1 MKNIRTQL
9 KGAFTLIELLVVI
22 AIIAILAGMLLPA
35 LAKAKARAQRI
46 NCVSNLKQVGVA
58 FRLFAND
65 NEGRYPG
72 IDKSIGDDAAWTN
85 FQAVGTELAS
95 PKVLL
100 CPSDSG
106 RPQNNGKTIPSDF
119 NTSGTITN
127 SFSYAALHR
136 NKSLS
141 YFIAPAAD
149 ETRPLMV
156 FAGDRSLVAAQNANT
171 PGTKYYFGQVRLGA
185 GDGSAIFDAAWNDN
199 VHYRAGD
206 IALADGSAQQVT
218 TGKLRDQ
225 LRVTGDADNNL
236 FFPQTKDDGTS
247 P

>member
-46 NCVSNLKQVGVA
+46 NCVSNLKQIGIA

-72 IDKSIGDDAAWTN
+72 FDGITDPSQCWSN

-100 CPSDSG
+100 CPSDAG
-106 RPQNNGKTIPSDF
+106 RPANTGKTIASDF
-119 NTSGTITN
+119 ATTGIITN
-127 SFSYAALHR
+127 SFSNASLHR
-136 NKSLS
+136 NGSLS
-141 YFIAPAAD
+141 YFICPRAD

-156 FAGDRSLVAAQNANT
+156 FVGDRNLVSAANPT
-171 PGTKYYFGQVRLGA
+171 SPGTTYYTGQQDLL
-185 GDGSAIFDAAWNDN
+185 DGSTGTITAAWNDN
-199 VHYRAGD
+199 SHFRAGD
-206 IALADGSAQQVT
+206 IGLADGSAQQVT
-218 TGKLRDQ
+218 TGKFRDQ
-225 LRVTGDADNNL
+225 LKVTGDAQNST
-236 FFPQTKDDGTS
+236 FFPQQNSNGN
-247 P
+247 PQ